1 MKATLPFISE
11 KKPLKKQEELLV
23 VCEFPNVFLDDI
35 PRLPPSREVDF
46 PIDLV
51 PSTAPISKAPYRIIP
66 AELRE
71 LKEQLQDL
79 SDKGSIRPSISPWGA

>member
-11 KKPLKKQEELLV
+11 KKPLKKQKELPV
-23 VCEFPNVFLDDI
+23 ACEFPDVFPDDI
-35 PRLPPSREVDF
+35 PGLPSSREVDF

-51 PSTAPISKAPYRIIP
+51 PGTTPISKAPYRIIP
-66 AELRE
+66 AELKE

-79 SDKGSIRPSISPWGA
+79 